1 MNKIQI
7 LIVCRQSKVLFAK
20 GCVRGAHNSRHSHS
34 VALAKRMNN
43 ESGWLAQIIYFV
55 ECVVPKTG
63 TSNQHFTH
71 WVAAVHWFMDHPYK
85 IWYGDPTHV
94 ARILFPGSF
103 IHSCDRYHTYNFI
116 YEVIGVPLDDIWV
129 QIRCMSLYH

>member
-63 TSNQHFTH
+63 TSNQHFTTGWQQFIGSWIIH
-71 WVAAVHWFMDHPYK
+71 TK
-85 IWYGDPTHV
+85 YGMVIQHMWPV
-94 ARILFPGSF
+94 SYFPG
-103 IHSCDRYHTYNFI
+103 HSYILVTDTIPTIVYTK
-116 YEVIGVPLDDIWV
+116 
-129 QIRCMSLYH
+129 